1 MITLNIPCDGSVT
14 KITLGRRGENEVVKV
29 IFDATSLAEK
39 YGSGNATL
47 LAKRPTDTDAYPCA
61 TTQTGNSIEWVVSN
75 ADTQYKGWGECELFW
90 YIDDALAKSLVFQT
104 YTDRD
109 IGASSETPPQPQ
121 EGWVEQLIETM
132 NGKLDTAEG
141 YVEDAEA
148 WAKGT
153 RNGVAV
159 ESTDEAYHKN
169 SKYYSEQA
177 SSSATS
183 AASSAQQA
191 STILA
196 NTILIGNDG
205 NFYIND

>member
-47 LAKRPTDTDAYPCA
+47 LAKRPTDTDAYPCS

-90 YIDDALAKSLVFQT
+90 YIGDALAKSLVFQT

-109 IGASSETPPQPQ
+109 IGTTSPTPPDPWESWVDEVIEASQGAQ
-121 EGWVEQLIETM
+121 ES
-132 NGKLDTAEG
+132 AE
-141 YVEDAEA
+141 
-148 WAKGT
+148 
-153 RNGVAV
+153 
-159 ESTDEAYHKN
+159 
-169 SKYYSEQA
+169 
-177 SSSATS
+177 S